1 MDFFAEEGLSAD
13 ELKAL
18 DQIFDYLNLSG
29 DIPVV
34 ARQENSLEF
43 PQKAGWQYKEGEDKN
58 VVSGL
63 CHLCKDL
70 EGLENLRTWNHA
82 VQATR
87 M

>member
-43 PQKAGWQYKEGEDKN
+43 PAKGRVAI
-58 VVSGL
+58 
-63 CHLCKDL
+63 
-70 EGLENLRTWNHA
+70 
-82 VQATR
+82 
-87 M
+87 

>member
-1 MDFFAEEGLSAD
+1 MRPSLLVRNGDGAEDVPCLVQEESGYTREEWMDFFAEEGLSAD

-43 PQKAGWQYKEGEDKN
+43 PAKGRVAI
-58 VVSGL
+58 
-63 CHLCKDL
+63 
-70 EGLENLRTWNHA
+70 
-82 VQATR
+82 
-87 M
+87 